1 MPRNDGKMARVL
13 CDYINNLTKILTTK
27 LHAVEP
33 LYRDKLSMPIS
44 KKGMLD
50 IQLEYK
56 LTDKNIA
63 SQFQVKYLH
72 PLTYYKKQIFILL
85 I

>member
-1 MPRNDGKMARVL
+1 MPRNDGKMTRVL

-33 LYRDKLSMPIS
+33 LYRDKLSVPIS
-44 KKGMLD
+44 KKSMLD
-50 IQLEYK
+50 IPIRIK

-63 SQFQVKYLH
+63 SQINVKYIHYL
-72 PLTYYKKQIFILL
+72 
-85 I
+85 

>member
-56 LTDKNIA
+56 LTDKNIT

-72 PLTYYKKQIFILL
+72 PLT
-85 I
+85 